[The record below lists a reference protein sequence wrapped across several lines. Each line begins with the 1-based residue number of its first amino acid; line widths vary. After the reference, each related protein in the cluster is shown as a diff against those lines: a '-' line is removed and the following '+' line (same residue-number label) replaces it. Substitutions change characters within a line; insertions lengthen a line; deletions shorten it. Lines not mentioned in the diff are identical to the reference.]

1 MADENNLGVALK
13 KELKYCVQKLHSL
26 IKGKADEKHTHS
38 MDDISETTTKK
49 ILTTEERNTIKS
61 LSDTIETS
69 GDGTKILYD
78 DGTYKEPGSPDLI
91 DDSTSLEDKTY
102 SSKKIDEELN
112 AKSKTFAN
120 ESILESIKQTD
131 LDMLHA
137 HSNKTALDGISE
149 QNISNWNSS
158 AHTHSNKTVLDG
170 ITSEKISEWDGKI
183 SHTHSNKD
191 VLDKITSN
199 DVNNIHTHSNKT
211 VLDGIT
217 SEKISE
223 WDGKISHT
231 HSNKDVLDKIIS
243 DGTGSK
249 ILNDKGEYVDDI
261 RKWDD
266 LSNKPFS
273 TIESELFT
281 VVNEKLGLKYPVK
294 EMTLADYTLI
304 KNNIVPNMIYI
315 VKDTEKGKNAIY
327 LNGTKYAEVNDTSL
341 LAENGDGTKFLNDKR
356 EYTVPDYSAV
366 IKDTSAGAKTTYSS
380 EKIESRL
387 DEVQYDISHGVEG
400 NLTLYQRT
408 MLNVTNGDVKYF
420 ETSNTSSIYKAV
432 IQPFKFV
439 EGEQNI
445 EEIIKTYDNT
455 DADNFNYNS
464 NTVEFGDNGM
474 KIKDCYTLTY
484 SAYGEYF
491 ISEPFNKN
499 DFIELNTIAI

>member
-1 MADENNLGVALK
+1 MVDENNLGVALK

-102 SSKKIDEELN
+102 SSKKIDEELD

-158 AHTHSNKTVLDG
+158 A
-170 ITSEKISEWDGKI
+170 
-183 SHTHSNKD
+183 
-191 VLDKITSN
+191 
-199 DVNNIHTHSNKT
+199 HTHSNKT

>member
-158 AHTHSNKTVLDG
+158 A
-170 ITSEKISEWDGKI
+170 
-183 SHTHSNKD
+183 
-191 VLDKITSN
+191 
-199 DVNNIHTHSNKT
+199 HTHSNKT